1 MNDPLRRLAA
11 FAALLL
17 FAVVANLTW
26 VQVVR
31 SDDYN
36 GRAGNTRQL
45 LAEYDRQRGPIYVK
59 RVAVAESKET
69 DDRLKYL
76 RVYPIGPSYAPIT
89 GYYSLVYGATGIE
102 RAANGVLSG
111 SDDRLLVDRV
121 EQLLAGRK
129 PQGGSVVLTVDPAAQ
144 RAAYQGLNG
153 RKGAV
158 VAIEPST
165 GRILALATS
174 PSYDPSRLSVHDTD
188 DITAAYE
195 ELDDDPAKPMLNRAL
210 AEVYPP
216 GSTFKVVVAAAAL
229 TSGRYTPETVIPA
242 PKQVRLPNST
252 ATIRNFG
259 GSSCSRSGKMTL
271 ADALRIS
278 CNTAFA
284 LLGEKLGADA
294 LRAQAEAFGFNES
307 FDVPMGSAASVFPEE
322 LDPAQTM
329 QAAIGQ
335 YDVRATALQMA
346 LVSAAV
352 GNDGVL
358 QKPYLIDE
366 EIAPDLAVLDKTSPS
381 EFGEAVS
388 PQVAADLRE
397 MMVGVVENG
406 SGRAARISGV
416 QVAGKTGT
424 AQQGEGEPPHAWFT
438 SFAPA
443 RGAKV
448 AVAVIIE
455 DGGGSTE
462 ATGGAQAAP
471 IARSVIEAVLK

>member
-462 ATGGAQAAP
+462 ATGGALAAP